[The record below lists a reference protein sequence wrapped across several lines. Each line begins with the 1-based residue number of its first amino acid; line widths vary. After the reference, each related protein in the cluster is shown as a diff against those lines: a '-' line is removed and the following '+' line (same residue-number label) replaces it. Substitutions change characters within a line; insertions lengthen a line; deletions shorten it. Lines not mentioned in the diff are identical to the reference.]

1 MKETTTHCDCCDNPL
16 GSKCDRYIG
25 AALRAR
31 DRGIIVGCR
40 FMSPGIRYEFF
51 CSEECRKKLYPEKDI
66 SHGEEKIHKTQDKE
80 KEGTS

>member
-1 MKETTTHCDCCDNPL
+1 MIETTTHCDYCGNPL

-40 FMSPGIRYEFF
+40 FVSPGIRYEFF
-51 CSEECRKKLYPEKDI
+51 CSTECEQK
-66 SHGEEKIHKTQDKE
+66 SHGEKLHGQEKIHKTQDEK